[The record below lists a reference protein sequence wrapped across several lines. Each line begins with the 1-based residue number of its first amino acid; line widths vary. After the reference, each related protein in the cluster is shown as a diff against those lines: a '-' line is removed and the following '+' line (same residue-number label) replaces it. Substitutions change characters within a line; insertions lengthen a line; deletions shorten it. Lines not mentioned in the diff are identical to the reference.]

1 MAQSNH
7 LSCFLRTRRS
17 FGSGHDAEPH
27 RGADSDGQDF
37 RDLRDEWAPERSTG
51 TRLVS
56 PNRPTHLDGKGSTRL
71 VSVRRAD
78 ARSGPSAAQS
88 EGAWL
93 FAVMASGVALVA
105 GLGTGV
111 VVAVACPGWATVI
124 ALLNG
129 CLNLSEGSAVRATRA
144 STPWGALLD
153 SVMARVADAAPLIG
167 LAVFHADRIWTILLP
182 LVALVSGFSISYVRS
197 RVRNLGTELPELP
210 MRHPP
215 KALLLVST
223 LVLGVSASSMG
234 ISVPCMLVGIGI
246 LALVNTV
253 GTIGALVVARRVLSS
268 PRPSPTVLAGATVS
282 QL

>member
-37 RDLRDEWAPERSTG
+37 RGPGDERAPERSTG

-56 PNRPTHLDGKGSTRL
+56 PNRPTRF
-71 VSVRRAD
+71 VSVCGTD
-78 ARSGPSAAQS
+78 ARPGPSAGQSDAQWIS
-88 EGAWL
+88 
-93 FAVMASGVALVA
+93 AVVISGMALVA

-129 CLNLSEGSAVRATRA
+129 ALNLSEGSAVRATRA

-153 SVMARVADAAPLIG
+153 SIMARVADAAPLIG
-167 LAVFHADRIWTILLP
+167 LAVFHADRIWTMLLP

-197 RVRNLGTELPELP
+197 RVRNLGTKLPELS
-210 MRHPP
+210 MRHAPR
-215 KALLLVST
+215 ALLLLST

-253 GTIGALVVARRVLSS
+253 GAIGALVAARRVLSS
-268 PRPSPTVLAGATVS
+268 PRSSPTVLAGATVS